1 MPALATFRAFAFP
14 HQEAIVSGGR
24 AWWYLVG
31 SIAAYETWALRTDPE
46 QLLSRALDRA
56 RATHPVANVA
66 VLAAIA
72 ATSAHLARIVPARM
86 DVFALLHI
94 A

>member
-1 MPALATFRAFAFP
+1 MNG
-14 HQEAIVSGGR
+14 SR
-24 AWWYLVG
+24 AWWVLVG
-31 SIAAYETWALRTDPE
+31 GIAAYEIHALHTDPD

-56 RATHPVANVA
+56 RASHPVANIA
-66 VLAAIA
+66 VLATIA
-72 ATSAHLARIVPARM
+72 ATSAHLARIVPPRI